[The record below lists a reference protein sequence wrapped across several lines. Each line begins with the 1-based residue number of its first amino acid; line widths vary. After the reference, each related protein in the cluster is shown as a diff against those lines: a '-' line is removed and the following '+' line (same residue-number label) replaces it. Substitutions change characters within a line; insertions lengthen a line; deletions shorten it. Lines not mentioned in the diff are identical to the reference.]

1 MGNACT
7 TRHWEGDVGWIRKS
21 YLGFDRLVQLN
32 GTHCIPS
39 HVQQQEEE
47 DSFDSSARWVQNLDY
62 DAFARDV
69 NALSKE
75 LWKDQRTADIE
86 HLVNKSCPGATWQ
99 RSSASPP
106 CG

>member
-21 YLGFDRLVQLN
+21 NLGFDRLVQLN
-32 GTHCIPS
+32 GTHRIPS

-47 DSFDSSARWVQNLDY
+47 DSIDTSAQWVHNLDY

-69 NALSKE
+69 TALGKE
-75 LWKDQRTADIE
+75 LLKDQGTADVE
-86 HLVNKSCPGATWQ
+86 HLHNSCPGATWQ
-99 RSSASPP
+99 RSSVLPP